1 MIATLLTFGFAAAA
15 LFALATRGATRAKG
29 RAAAP
34 ARRRELAACG
44 DSRDVTLRCVSRSAD
59 LRPAGRI
66 KPERG
71 ARRMARLAFPRP
83 LRPHR
88 AAA

>member
-15 LFALATRGATRAKG
+15 LFALATLGASLAKG
-29 RAAAP
+29 LAAAP
-34 ARRRELAACG
+34 ALRREFAACG
-44 DSRDVTLRCVSRSAD
+44 DSRIVTLRCLSSSAD

-66 KPERG
+66 IQERG
-71 ARRMARLAFPRP
+71 ARRAVRPALPRP
-83 LRPHR
+83 LCPHL

>member
-15 LFALATRGATRAKG
+15 LFALATLGASLAKG
-29 RAAAP
+29 LAAAP
-34 ARRRELAACG
+34 ALRRELAACG
-44 DSRDVTLRCVSRSAD
+44 DSRIVTLRCVSSSAD

-66 KPERG
+66 TPERG
-71 ARRMARLAFPRP
+71 ARRMARPAFPRP